1 MPDESPNEWVR
12 GEWFPALVS
21 TLITLPL
28 AFLLSAGA
36 SFAPMACDN
45 CDGTEAERFDE
56 SYGFA
61 IVVFLAGLAV
71 SSILMLASWC
81 MPWRQKNVKRR
92 RVAATMAPSVLLMA
106 YVLFAGL
113 LATPG

>member
-1 MPDESPNEWVR
+1 
-12 GEWFPALVS
+12 
-21 TLITLPL
+21 
-28 AFLLSAGA
+28 
-36 SFAPMACDN
+36 
-45 CDGTEAERFDE
+45 
-56 SYGFA
+56 
-61 IVVFLAGLAV
+61 
-71 SSILMLASWC
+71 MLASWC